1 MPGPASANLGV
12 AHGLGRWVAE
22 PAWPSAAIMLHRFHL
37 AVGRLVETSEAED
50 ALSHGSPET
59 NGRAAGAWCPFH
71 VSELP
76 GDQREDDAQ
85 SLVFDTP
92 PLAEGFEILGAPVL
106 DIELASDRAAA
117 LLVARLCDVDEQG
130 TSTRVTYG
138 VLNLTHRR
146 SHAEPSPLM
155 PGQRTRVRLQLN
167 DIAHTFAAGHRLR
180 LALSTSYW
188 PTVWPSPEP
197 VLLTLFTGPTS
208 ALTLPLRPPRTSDAA
223 LPPFGPPERAMEPAM
238 TMIEPDR
245 SSFDA
250 RLDPSTGILTVAN
263 TYDDGLER
271 FDDIDLAV
279 GTEVRE
285 FYKIAAGDPR
295 TAKAS
300 LSWTIRRERPGWQ
313 IRIEARIDLSCTE
326 SSFIVEQSLQ
336 AFENGACVFQ
346 RDWCDHVA
354 RDLV

>member
-1 MPGPASANLGV
+1 MP
-12 AHGLGRWVAE
+12 
-22 PAWPSAAIMLHRFHL
+22 HRFHL
-37 AVGRLVETSEAED
+37 EAGRLVEASETED
-50 ALSHGSPET
+50 ALHHGSPET

-71 VSELP
+71 VDELP
-76 GDQREDDAQ
+76 GDRREDDAQ

-106 DIELASDRAAA
+106 EIELASDRAVA

-167 DIAHTFAAGHRLR
+167 DIAHAFAPGHRLR

-197 VLLTLFTGPTS
+197 VLLTLFSGPTS
-208 ALTLPLRPPRTSDAA
+208 ALTLPLRPQRASDAA
-223 LPPFGPPERAMEPAM
+223 LSPFGPPEGAAEPAM
-238 TMIEPDR
+238 TMIEPGGV
-245 SSFDA
+245 SFEA
-250 RLDPSTGILTVAN
+250 THDPWSGMLAIIN
-263 TYDDGLER
+263 TYDDGLEC
-271 FDDIDLAV
+271 FDDINLAV
-279 GTEVRE
+279 GTAIRE
-285 FYKIAAGDPR
+285 LYQIASGDPR
-295 TAKAS
+295 SAKTS
-300 LSWTIRRERPGWQ
+300 LAWTIRRERPGWH
-313 IRIEARIDLSCTE
+313 IRIEAQIDLSCTK
-326 SSFIVEQSLQ
+326 SNFIVEQSLQ
-336 AFENGACVFQ
+336 AFENGVRVFA
-346 RDWCDHVA
+346 RDWRDSLA